1 MSEEQVEAKENVA
14 EELTEWS
21 ELDLSPTS
29 EQEKIEFEVE
39 DAEPEVESKPE
50 VEEASPEPAAAEAS
64 KELPELEGIETK
76 GAEKRIRQLVKQKKE
91 REARIEQ
98 LEAERQQL
106 LETVTERDK
115 NAVDMHKLS
124 YDQSAKQLQQQAEL
138 AKQSYLTAY
147 DSGDKENMLKAQELL
162 NQTQVELNNIEQ
174 NKNQLSQYERTLEA
188 RETQRQ
194 QQQLQAQQQQQQQ
207 QVDTSE
213 YDPMAVEWSQ
223 KPENNWFGS
232 DNIMTVAALTIDAQL
247 KEEGYNPASPDFYQE
262 VDSRMRQEFP
272 HKFNQQVVE
281 QEVPAQ
287 RATQQVVAGQSR
299 SPTNSSSKKVKL
311 TQEDVRMA
319 QKWNIPLEKYAAEKA
334 RADRAAGEYVPI
346 GRQFSA

>member
-91 REARIEQ
+91 REARIAQ

-115 NAVDMHKLS
+115 NAVDMHKVS

-346 GRQFSA
+346 SR

>member
-21 ELDLSPTS
+21 EVDLSPAS

-39 DAEPEVESKPE
+39 DAEPEVE
-50 VEEASPEPAAAEAS
+50 EASPEPAAAVEAVEAS

-115 NAVDMHKLS
+115 NAVDMHKVN

-174 NKNQLSQYERTLEA
+174 NKNQLSQYERTLEV
-188 RETQRQ
+188 REAQRQ
-194 QQQLQAQQQQQQQ
+194 QQQQTQQQQQA
-207 QVDTSE
+207 DTSE

-346 GRQFSA
+346 SR

>member
-21 ELDLSPTS
+21 EVDLSPAS

-39 DAEPEVESKPE
+39 DAEPEVE
-50 VEEASPEPAAAEAS
+50 EASPEPPAAVEAVEAS

-115 NAVDMHKLS
+115 NAVDMHKVN

-174 NKNQLSQYERTLEA
+174 NKNQLSQYERTLEV
-188 RETQRQ
+188 REAQRQ
-194 QQQLQAQQQQQQQ
+194 QQQQTQQQQQA
-207 QVDTSE
+207 DTSE

-272 HKFNQQVVE
+272 HKFNQQVIE

-346 GRQFSA
+346 SR

>member
-21 ELDLSPTS
+21 EVDLSPTS

-91 REARIEQ
+91 REARIAQ

-106 LETVTERDK
+106 LESVTERDK
-115 NAVDMHKLS
+115 NAVDMHKVS

-188 RETQRQ
+188 SETQS
-194 QQQLQAQQQQQQQ
+194 QQQQ

-334 RADRAAGEYVPI
+334 RADRAAGEYVPTS
-346 GRQFSA
+346 R

>member
-1 MSEEQVEAKENVA
+1 M
-14 EELTEWS
+14 
-21 ELDLSPTS
+21 
-29 EQEKIEFEVE
+29 
-39 DAEPEVESKPE
+39 
-50 VEEASPEPAAAEAS
+50 
-64 KELPELEGIETK
+64 EGIETK

-91 REARIEQ
+91 REARIAQ

-106 LETVTERDK
+106 LESVTERDK
-115 NAVDMHKLS
+115 NAVDMHKVS

-194 QQQLQAQQQQQQQ
+194 QQQLQAQQQ

-346 GRQFSA
+346 SR

>member
-21 ELDLSPTS
+21 EVDLSPTN

-50 VEEASPEPAAAEAS
+50 VEEASPEPASVEAEAS

-91 REARIEQ
+91 REARIAQ

-115 NAVDMHKLS
+115 NAVDMHKVS

-194 QQQLQAQQQQQQQ
+194 QQQ
-207 QVDTSE
+207 
-213 YDPMAVEWSQ
+213 
-223 KPENNWFGS
+223 
-232 DNIMTVAALTIDAQL
+232 QL
-247 KEEGYNPASPDFYQE
+247 RIQL
-262 VDSRMRQEFP
+262 MI
-272 HKFNQQVVE
+272 
-281 QEVPAQ
+281 
-287 RATQQVVAGQSR
+287 
-299 SPTNSSSKKVKL
+299 KK
-311 TQEDVRMA
+311 
-319 QKWNIPLEKYAAEKA
+319 
-334 RADRAAGEYVPI
+334 
-346 GRQFSA
+346 

>member
-21 ELDLSPTS
+21 EVDLSPTN

-39 DAEPEVESKPE
+39 GAEPEVESKPE
-50 VEEASPEPAAAEAS
+50 VEEASSEPAAAEAASAEAS
-64 KELPELEGIETK
+64 KDLPELEGIETK

-91 REARIEQ
+91 REARIAQ

-115 NAVDMHKLS
+115 NAVDMHKVN

-174 NKNQLSQYERTLEA
+174 NKNQLSQYEKTLEA
-188 RETQRQ
+188 REAQR
-194 QQQLQAQQQQQQQ
+194 QQQLQAQQQQQA
-207 QVDTSE
+207 DTSD

-223 KPENNWFGS
+223 KPENSWFGS

-272 HKFNQQVVE
+272 HKFNQQVVA

-346 GRQFSA
+346 SG

>member
-21 ELDLSPTS
+21 EVDLSPTN

-50 VEEASPEPAAAEAS
+50 IEEASPEPAAAVEAS

-91 REARIEQ
+91 REARIAQ
-98 LEAERQQL
+98 LEAERHQL

-115 NAVDMHKLS
+115 NAVDMHKVN

-188 RETQRQ
+188 REAQRQ
-194 QQQLQAQQQQQQQ
+194 QQQLQAQQQQQQA
-207 QVDTSE
+207 DTSD

-272 HKFNQQVVE
+272 HKFNQQVVA

-346 GRQFSA
+346 SG

>member
-21 ELDLSPTS
+21 EVDLSPTS

-39 DAEPEVESKPE
+39 DAEPEMESKPE
-50 VEEASPEPAAAEAS
+50 VEEASPEPAAAAEAS

-91 REARIEQ
+91 REARIAQ
-98 LEAERQQL
+98 LEAERHQL

-115 NAVDMHKLS
+115 NAVDMHKVN

-188 RETQRQ
+188 REAQRQ
-194 QQQLQAQQQQQQQ
+194 QQQLQAQQQQ

-346 GRQFSA
+346 SG

>member
-21 ELDLSPTS
+21 EVDLSPTN

-39 DAEPEVESKPE
+39 GAEPEVESKPE
-50 VEEASPEPAAAEAS
+50 VEEASPEPAAAEAEAS

-91 REARIEQ
+91 REARIAQ

-115 NAVDMHKLS
+115 NAVDMHKVN

-188 RETQRQ
+188 REAQR
-194 QQQLQAQQQQQQQ
+194 QQQLQAQQQQ

-223 KPENNWFGS
+223 KPENSWFGS

-272 HKFNQQVVE
+272 HKFNQQVVA

-346 GRQFSA
+346 SG

>member
-21 ELDLSPTS
+21 EVDLSPAS

-39 DAEPEVESKPE
+39 GAEPEVESKPE
-50 VEEASPEPAAAEAS
+50 VEEASPEPAAVEAS

-91 REARIEQ
+91 REARIAQ

-115 NAVDMHKLS
+115 NAVDMHKVN

-147 DSGDKENMLKAQELL
+147 DSGDKESMLKAQELL

-188 RETQRQ
+188 REAQR
-194 QQQLQAQQQQQQQ
+194 QQQLQAQQQQEQQQ
-207 QVDTSE
+207 ADTSD

-223 KPENNWFGS
+223 KPENSWFGS

-247 KEEGYNPASPDFYQE
+247 KEEGYNPSSPDFYQE

-346 GRQFSA
+346 SR

>member
-21 ELDLSPTS
+21 EVDLSPAS

-39 DAEPEVESKPE
+39 GAEPEVESKPE
-50 VEEASPEPAAAEAS
+50 VEEASPEPAAAVEAS

-91 REARIEQ
+91 REARIAQ

-115 NAVDMHKLS
+115 NAVDMHKVN

-147 DSGDKENMLKAQELL
+147 DSGDKESMLKAQELL

-188 RETQRQ
+188 REAQR
-194 QQQLQAQQQQQQQ
+194 QQQLQAQQQQEQQQ
-207 QVDTSE
+207 ADTSD

-223 KPENNWFGS
+223 KPENSWFGS

-346 GRQFSA
+346 SR

>member
-21 ELDLSPTS
+21 EVDLSPTS

-39 DAEPEVESKPE
+39 DAEPEVE
-50 VEEASPEPAAAEAS
+50 EEASPEPAVEAEAS

-91 REARIEQ
+91 REARIAQ

-106 LETVTERDK
+106 LESVTERDK
-115 NAVDMHKLS
+115 NAVDMHKVS

-194 QQQLQAQQQQQQQ
+194 QQQLQAQQQQQQ

-346 GRQFSA
+346 SR

>member
-1 MSEEQVEAKENVA
+1 MSEEQAAAKENVA

-21 ELDLSPTS
+21 EVDLSPAS

-39 DAEPEVESKPE
+39 GAEPEVASEPE
-50 VEEASPEPAAAEAS
+50 VEEASPEPAAVEAS
-64 KELPELEGIETK
+64 TELPELEGIETK

-91 REARIEQ
+91 REARIAQ

-115 NAVDMHKLS
+115 NAVDMHKVT
-124 YDQSAKQLQQQAEL
+124 YDHSAKQLQQQAEL

-174 NKNQLSQYERTLEA
+174 NKNQLSQYERTIEA
-188 RETQRQ
+188 REAQRQ
-194 QQQLQAQQQQQQQ
+194 QQLQLQTQQQQQA
-207 QVDTSE
+207 DTSD
-213 YDPMAVEWSQ
+213 YDPMAVEWSR
-223 KPENNWFGS
+223 KPENSWFGS

-247 KEEGYNPASPDFYQE
+247 KEEGYNPSSPDFYQE

-281 QEVPAQ
+281 QEVPTQ

-346 GRQFSA
+346 SR

>member
-21 ELDLSPTS
+21 EVDLSPTS

-39 DAEPEVESKPE
+39 DAEPEMESKPE

-91 REARIEQ
+91 REARIAQ
-98 LEAERQQL
+98 LEAERHQL

-115 NAVDMHKLS
+115 NAVDMHKVS
-124 YDQSAKQLQQQAEL
+124 YDQSARQLQQQAEL

-188 RETQRQ
+188 REAQRQ
-194 QQQLQAQQQQQQQ
+194 QQQLQAQQQQ

-346 GRQFSA
+346 SG

>member
-21 ELDLSPTS
+21 EVDLSPAS

-39 DAEPEVESKPE
+39 GAEPEVESKPE
-50 VEEASPEPAAAEAS
+50 VEEASPQPAAVEAS

-91 REARIEQ
+91 REARIAQ

-115 NAVDMHKLS
+115 NAVDMHKVN

-147 DSGDKENMLKAQELL
+147 DSGDKESMLKAQELL

-188 RETQRQ
+188 REAQR
-194 QQQLQAQQQQQQQ
+194 QQQLQAQQQQQQEQ
-207 QVDTSE
+207 QQADTSD

-223 KPENNWFGS
+223 KPENSWFGS

-346 GRQFSA
+346 SR

>member
-21 ELDLSPTS
+21 EVDLSPTN

-39 DAEPEVESKPE
+39 GAEPEVESKPE

-91 REARIEQ
+91 REARIAQ

-115 NAVDMHKLS
+115 NAVDMHKVN

-174 NKNQLSQYERTLEA
+174 NKSQLSQYERTLEA

-194 QQQLQAQQQQQQQ
+194 QQLLQAQQQQQQ
-207 QVDTSE
+207 QVDTSD
-213 YDPMAVEWSQ
+213 YDPMAVEWSK
-223 KPENNWFGS
+223 KPENSWFGS

-247 KEEGYNPASPDFYQE
+247 KEEGYNPSSSDFYQE

-272 HKFNQQVVE
+272 HKFNQQVVA

-346 GRQFSA
+346 SG

>member
-1 MSEEQVEAKENVA
+1 MSEEQVEVKENVA

-21 ELDLSPTS
+21 EVDLSPTN

-50 VEEASPEPAAAEAS
+50 VEEASPEPAAVVEAS

-91 REARIEQ
+91 REARIAQ
-98 LEAERQQL
+98 LEAERHQL

-115 NAVDMHKLS
+115 NAVDMHKVS

-188 RETQRQ
+188 REAQRQ
-194 QQQLQAQQQQQQQ
+194 QQQQQQQAQQ

-223 KPENNWFGS
+223 KPENSWFGS

-262 VDSRMRQEFP
+262 VDLRMRQEFP

-346 GRQFSA
+346 SG

>member
-21 ELDLSPTS
+21 EVDLSPTN

-50 VEEASPEPAAAEAS
+50 VEEASPEPASVEAEAS

-91 REARIEQ
+91 REARIAQ

-115 NAVDMHKLS
+115 NAVDMHKVS

-188 RETQRQ
+188 REAQRQQ
-194 QQQLQAQQQQQQQ
+194 QQQLQAQQQQQ

-272 HKFNQQVVE
+272 HKFNQQVIE
-281 QEVPAQ
+281 QEVPTQ

-346 GRQFSA
+346 SR